1 MSSLLPSNSIQAP
14 RMGAITAFVRDDLHA
29 VERVFA
35 QTLASESPHVQHL
48 IEHLSHYRG
57 KRLRPVLHL
66 LVAQACGRVTREHHV
81 IAAVIEMIH
90 TATLVHDDV
99 LDNATTRRH
108 VPTINANWGNR
119 ASILLGDLLFTHAFH
134 LVSTLGNA
142 ATCEAIGAATNR
154 VCAGELQQIS
164 LRGNLQLSE
173 REYFEIIDGKTAE
186 LTACACELGA
196 RHAGASPE
204 IVEAMETYGRALGQA
219 FQIAD
224 DLLDL
229 VGEESAAGKTL
240 GTDLDE
246 QKATLPLIR
255 LFERSSPAERQRL
268 QQLIREQGRN
278 CRAEICQAL
287 EQTGALHYARA
298 KASALIDTARAALQ
312 VLPDSPARE
321 CLEQL
326 TDWTVLRDR

>member
-1 MSSLLPSNSIQAP
+1 MTSLLPTTQTPAP
-14 RMGAITAFVRDDLHA
+14 RMSAIAAVVLDDLHA

-35 QTLASESPHVQHL
+35 QTLAGESLHVQHL
-48 IEHLSHYRG
+48 IEHLAHYRG

-66 LVAQACGRVTREHHV
+66 LVAKACGRVTREHHV
-81 IAAVIEMIH
+81 IGAVIEMIH

-99 LDNATTRRH
+99 LDNASTRRH
-108 VPTINANWGNR
+108 VPTVNANWGNR

-164 LRGNLQLSE
+164 LRGNLDLTE
-173 REYFEIIDGKTAE
+173 REYFQIIDGKTAE

-196 RHAGASPE
+196 RHAAANTE
-204 IVEAMETYGRALGQA
+204 TAEAMETYGRALGQA

-229 VGEESAAGKTL
+229 IGDESSVGKTL

-255 LFERSSPAERQRL
+255 LFERCQPTDRDRL
-268 QQLIREQGRN
+268 QRLIREQGRLA
-278 CRAEICQAL
+278 RSEIAQAL
-287 EQTGALHYARA
+287 EHTGAIHYARS
-298 KASALIDTARAALQ
+298 KANALVQTARDALQ
-312 VLPDSPARE
+312 CLPDCPARD